1 MFKQQRFLLLILAL
15 FISLSHQAFA
25 LGEALSEFSDKV
37 GDSIDDIGVSVGIG
51 LTATEIDHN
60 ADIALNKLFKTTP
73 AAVKLSKTAKAI
85 LIYPEILKAGLGI
98 GGQHGEGALRKN
110 GKTVAYY
117 STVAGSYGLQIGAQ
131 SFGFAMFF
139 MDDASLKYLNS
150 SDGWDVGVGP
160 SVVLVDEGMAR
171 TMTKTTI
178 ENTVYVFTFNQGG
191 LMAGMGIQGSKITRI
206 NPKK

>member
-1 MFKQQRFLLLILAL
+1 VFKQQRFLILILVL

-25 LGEALSEFSDKV
+25 LGEALSEFSDK
-37 GDSIDDIGVSVGIG
+37 IGGSVGIG
-51 LTATEIDHN
+51 LTATEIDRN
-60 ADIALNKLFKTTP
+60 ADIVLNKLFKTTP

-98 GGQHGEGALRKN
+98 GGHHGEGALRKN
-110 GKTVAYY
+110 AKTVAYY
-117 STVAGSYGLQIGAQ
+117 NTVAGSYGLQIGAQ

-139 MDDASLKYLNS
+139 MDDASLKHLNS

-160 SVVLVDEGMAR
+160 SVVLVDEGMVR

-178 ENTVYVFTFNQGG
+178 E
-191 LMAGMGIQGSKITRI
+191 IQFMCLLSTRVV
-206 NPKK
+206 